1 MNDLRRRDG
10 SPKIKGN
17 IPTYAALH
25 SGANVLKA
33 LHQHIPHTAE
43 HRVSF
48 SPSPK
53 PNQNCSMGPHSPTQP
68 VKKRFP
74 SKVQTEAEGNKQTHY
89 VGVKLARSVAV
100 AFLSLVYDKVNR

>member
-10 SPKIKGN
+10 RPKIKGN

-43 HRVSF
+43 HRGQSL
-48 SPSPK
+48 SLLA
-53 PNQNCSMGPHSPTQP
+53 PNQTKTALWDPTALHSP
-68 VKKRFP
+68 
-74 SKVQTEAEGNKQTHY
+74 
-89 VGVKLARSVAV
+89 
-100 AFLSLVYDKVNR
+100 